1 MAAPKGECSTSSSSG
16 NSGVVVTDVP
26 PNESETLEGR
36 ATAIQ
41 GKLDNTYR
49 QIMLLDERIRD
60 LKRLY
65 MRAHKN
71 NKYAF
76 RYNIRM
82 NVSIAC
88 SIKMMYYHYANTKV
102 AELER
107 INTQLEEARSTAS
120 DTSDGDRV

>member
-1 MAAPKGECSTSSSSG
+1 MAAPKGECSKSSSSG

-41 GKLDNTYR
+41 DKLDNTYR
-49 QIMLLDERIRD
+49 RIMLLDEQIRD

-65 MRAHKN
+65 MRAQN

-82 NVSIAC
+82 KVSIAS
-88 SIKMMYYHYANTKV
+88 SIKMMYYHYPNTKV
-102 AELER
+102 AKLER
-107 INTQLEEARSTAS
+107 ITTQLEEARSTAS
-120 DTSDGDRV
+120 DTSDGDKV